1 MKSFL
6 ILTALCLLTIT
17 MSYRLRNKGRE
28 SNENA
33 EVMFSSSSSGAP
45 ETKTTV
51 LTSVFKGRQVHVRS
65 TMVKYFL
72 KN

>member
-17 MSYRLRNKGRE
+17 TSYRLRNHGRE
-28 SNENA
+28 SNESA
-33 EVMFSSSSSGAP
+33 EVMFSASSSGAP

-51 LTSVFKGRQVHVRS
+51 LTSIFKGRPIKVRS
-65 TMVKYFL
+65 TMVKYFV